1 MTENNSDQPTP
12 TTTPE
17 VLERSAGQVLAQAGE
32 RLLDGGA
39 ATIGVLAAKD
49 LYAKVVHRPPPSD
62 KK

>member
-1 MTENNSDQPTP
+1 MSNEPEKQAE
-12 TTTPE
+12 PE

-49 LYAKVVHRPPPSD
+49 LYAKVIHRPPPD
-62 KK
+62 EKERT